1 MMDGR
6 TDLHFFDAGSVT
18 AQRYRDEVLEPYVR
32 LFRGAIGS
40 DFIFMDDNAPCHRAM
55 LIDDFLETEN
65 IQRMSWPVNSPNLN
79 PIEHTEDVGMK
90 TINMLSDQGEQL
102 DRIEEDMDVI
112 HTDMR
117 EAEKNLTGMEK
128 CCGICV
134 CPCGKATDFKTDS
147 AAWRNNEDGKV
158 INSQPQRVVDNRN
171 GAGPTTGGYVQRITH
186 DAREDEM
193 EENMQQVSSII
204 GNLKNM
210 AIDMGSE
217 IDSQNQQLDRIN
229 MKAQSNETHIVNAN
243 ARASKLLGKKE

>member
-1 MMDGR
+1 MTTNQTSELEILQMKANQV
-6 TDLHFFDAGSVT
+6 TDEGKKGGKTGIQHWFAFYEP
-18 AQRYRDEVLEPYVR
+18 QR
-32 LFRGAIGS
+32 G
-40 DFIFMDDNAPCHRAM
+40 
-55 LIDDFLETEN
+55 
-65 IQRMSWPVNSPNLN
+65 
-79 PIEHTEDVGMK
+79 
-90 TINMLSDQGEQL
+90 
-102 DRIEEDMDVI
+102 
-112 HTDMR
+112 
-117 EAEKNLTGMEK
+117 
-128 CCGICV
+128 
-134 CPCGKATDFKTDS
+134 ATDFKTDS

-158 INSQPQRVVDNRN
+158 VNTQPTRVVDNRN